1 MSDQQVTGHV
11 SPCIAYGVDASR
23 TRPSDAQLEAELS
36 KDLDDLMSR
45 ISLLS
50 GRARSLCMPQTMY
63 ALNRA
68 WHEIDKGRQL

>member
-1 MSDQQVTGHV
+1 MSEQHVTEDEN
-11 SPCIAYGVDASR
+11 PCISSAPKSPREAP
-23 TRPSDAQLEAELS
+23 TDAQLDAELE
-36 KDLDDLMSR
+36 KDLDGLMNR

-50 GRARSLCMPQTMY
+50 GRARELHKPQLMY